1 MLMKRD
7 AWAYLKT
14 EIFNDKERV
23 NILIKRNGVS
33 KNRLMTALKKEAQVV
48 LIRKMILN
56 LYKKWENIRCYLL
69 LFSLVLCMDKF

>member
-1 MLMKRD
+1 MKRD

-14 EIFNDKERV
+14 GVFNDKERV
-23 NILIKRNGVS
+23 NILIKRNCVS
-33 KNRLMTALKKEAQVV
+33 KKCINDSSEKEAQVV

-69 LFSLVLCMDKF
+69 LFSLALCMVKF

>member
-1 MLMKRD
+1 MNRD

-14 EIFNDKERV
+14 EISNDKERV
-23 NILIKRNGVS
+23 NILIKQNGVS

-56 LYKKWENIRCYLL
+56 L
-69 LFSLVLCMDKF
+69 

>member
-1 MLMKRD
+1 MKRD

-56 LYKKWENIRCYLL
+56 L
-69 LFSLVLCMDKF
+69 